1 MKIKLKMAL
10 YQSRNA
16 LQLKAIYVTILY
28 LKSEDDK
35 SKTLYLVNFFQDHVM
50 TSYQANWCLLS
61 WHLFSLLSQLIC
73 DANEPHSVSV
83 SPADIHTSPAWLWL

>member
-50 TSYQANWCLLS
+50 TSYQVN
-61 WHLFSLLSQLIC
+61 
-73 DANEPHSVSV
+73 
-83 SPADIHTSPAWLWL
+83 